1 MRLRRGFVGLL
12 AGIAVLALSGSA
24 HAVTFTLQALV
35 GGASFT
41 SGNGLFTFSAFSAN
55 LTTGLDPDLTKYT
68 VNVLDDGFEL
78 LGPIGAADGEQDD
91 LLLSYDVEATQGK
104 IVAAT
109 LYFNGQVLPPING
122 VAASIS
128 EDWFDASNGA
138 PNLLNP
144 VASGF
149 VARTGGGLNSPTDD
163 VSFGAG
169 YTKLRAEKDVLVD
182 ARVLNGSD
190 QIVPGTVAA
199 ISVIRQTYAIPEPGT
214 ALLLAAGLAGLAV
227 SGRKRD

>member
-12 AGIAVLALSGSA
+12 AGIAVLALGASA
-24 HAVTFTLQALV
+24 QAASFSLQALV

-41 SGNGLFTFSAFSAN
+41 SGNGLFSFSAFTAN

-91 LLLSYDVEATQGK
+91 MFLTYEVEATQGK
-104 IVAAT
+104 IVSAT
-109 LYFNGQVLPPING
+109 LYFNGQVAPPING

-128 EDWFDASNGA
+128 EDWFDGA
-138 PNLLNP
+138 GLTNP
-144 VASGF
+144 VQSAF
-149 VARTGGGLNSPTDD
+149 VARTGGGLDQPTAT
-163 VSFGAG
+163 VGFGAG
-169 YTKLRAEKDVLVD
+169 YTKLRAEKDILAD
-182 ARVLNGSD
+182 ARVLAAD
-190 QIVPGTVAA
+190 QTVTPGTVAA
-199 ISVIRQTYAIPEPGT
+199 ISVVRQTYAIPEPGT

-227 SGRKRD
+227 SGRKRA